1 MTKTIEQ
8 LLQQKSDLE
17 ISKSE
22 LQMQKVTFN
31 DEIKRL
37 N

>member
-8 LLQQKSDLE
+8 LSQQKSDLE

-22 LQMQKVTFN
+22 LQMQKVTLN